1 MMTRFYF
8 LSIFLSCFLS
18 LSAQSP
24 KHETRAVWLTTIGG
38 LDWPHSYASNA
49 TSVRQQQQELCRLL
63 DLYQQAGINTVLL
76 QTRVRATMIY
86 PSTFETW
93 DGCLSGV
100 PGKSPGYDALQYAID
115 ECHRRGMQLH
125 AWVVTIPVGK
135 WNATGCQRLRKKFPK
150 LIKKIGDE
158 GYMNPEDGQTGSYL
172 ADICEEIV
180 SRYDVD
186 GIHLDYIRYPET
198 WNQQKGKRT
207 TADRRREYITDI
219 VRKISQRVKSLK
231 PWVRMSCAPIG
242 KRNDLSRFSSRGWN
256 AYSTVSQDVEL
267 WMENGW
273 MDMIFPMMYF
283 RDNQFDPFA
292 IDWKERSYGKIVAP
306 GLGIYQLAPKE
317 RNWPLSTIQ
326 RQMHLLRSYG
336 MGHAYFRGRFLTDNT
351 KGVYDFVV
359 QDFDAQPALVE
370 PMTWQSAAR
379 PQKPSSLQ
387 VEHLKSSTQG
397 DITRI
402 SWTADDKGDTY
413 YNIYSSREWPVD
425 IQKAEHLIAVNRQE
439 NMLTLSKW
447 DHNRYYAV
455 TSTDRYGN
463 ESEAVQQEVSAVRG
477 EAGTACPLP
486 VADKTFRLPDLHSQL
501 DARFVV
507 IETLQGK
514 IVTTKSYT
522 KGGVINVADLPE
534 GMYILRSL
542 NRKGVTHRLG
552 FLKIKR
558 EGR

>member
-231 PWVRMSCAPIG
+231 PWVRMSCA
-242 KRNDLSRFSSRGWN
+242 
-256 AYSTVSQDVEL
+256 
-267 WMENGW
+267 
-273 MDMIFPMMYF
+273 
-283 RDNQFDPFA
+283 
-292 IDWKERSYGKIVAP
+292 
-306 GLGIYQLAPKE
+306 
-317 RNWPLSTIQ
+317 
-326 RQMHLLRSYG
+326 
-336 MGHAYFRGRFLTDNT
+336 
-351 KGVYDFVV
+351 
-359 QDFDAQPALVE
+359 
-370 PMTWQSAAR
+370 
-379 PQKPSSLQ
+379 
-387 VEHLKSSTQG
+387 
-397 DITRI
+397 
-402 SWTADDKGDTY
+402 
-413 YNIYSSREWPVD
+413 
-425 IQKAEHLIAVNRQE
+425 
-439 NMLTLSKW
+439 
-447 DHNRYYAV
+447 
-455 TSTDRYGN
+455 
-463 ESEAVQQEVSAVRG
+463 
-477 EAGTACPLP
+477 
-486 VADKTFRLPDLHSQL
+486 
-501 DARFVV
+501 
-507 IETLQGK
+507 
-514 IVTTKSYT
+514 
-522 KGGVINVADLPE
+522 
-534 GMYILRSL
+534 
-542 NRKGVTHRLG
+542 
-552 FLKIKR
+552 
-558 EGR
+558 